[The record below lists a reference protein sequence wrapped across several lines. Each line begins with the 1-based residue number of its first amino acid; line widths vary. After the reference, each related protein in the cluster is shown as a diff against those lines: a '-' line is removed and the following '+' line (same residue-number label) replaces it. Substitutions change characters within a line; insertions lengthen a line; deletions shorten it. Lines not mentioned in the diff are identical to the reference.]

1 MTAQDTT
8 DRTDYMV
15 DDHDPLD
22 AAKALEAADLMMR
35 QMAAMPSLLPEDDG
49 RLVWPEDEGHPI
61 QSAELTFEEQCA
73 LKALQQSRRELHMV
87 RMTPSMAFDYCD
99 LALRFPQ
106 FVNAI
111 GSLIKKGL
119 AEAGAVHVWLT
130 QKGVA
135 A

>member
-1 MTAQDTT
+1 MTTQDTT

-22 AAKALEAADLMMR
+22 AAKALEAADLMMS
-35 QMAAMPSLLPEDDG
+35 QMKA
-49 RLVWPEDEGHPI
+49 
-61 QSAELTFEEQCA
+61 QAELTFEEQCA
-73 LKALQQSRRELHMV
+73 LKALQQSRHELHMV

-106 FVNAI
+106 FVDAI